1 MGVDVGYRGSLESY
15 LVVVSIGFVLVACV
29 QMVFGWAQC
38 RNCLA
43 RLISIPYV
51 VRTLKGL
58 ANPKKRDAPPQ
69 HNGDKIAYSSFSFFI
84 CDPH

>member
-1 MGVDVGYRGSLESY
+1 MGVDVGYRGSLESH
-15 LVVVSIGFVLVACV
+15 LVVVSIGFVVVACV

-58 ANPKKRDAPPQ
+58 ANPKKRDAPP
-69 HNGDKIAYSSFSFFI
+69 NGLLCGSFDGRTTFLS
-84 CDPH
+84 PST